1 MMIYHVFAQ
10 SKNWKMEIPHMKYTL
25 VADSCCDL
33 TKELRAEWGVKSVPL
48 TLTLAEESYTDD
60 DALDLPDFMAR
71 MHACKGRVGSAAP
84 SPGAYAEAFGTD
96 DAFAVTLS
104 SSLSGSYASAMAGK
118 EIAEEAGAKVH
129 VFDSRSAAAAE
140 VLLVLKIRKFIQD
153 GLEKSDIIQRI
164 EAFIKQMRTF
174 FVLDNIDNLYKNG
187 RLNRITATIISTLHI
202 RPIMG
207 ADGDGNISL
216 FSHVQGWKQ
225 VVKKLADTIQTDG
238 RSTEGQS
245 LVITHCNNPTLAEEL
260 KAEVERRY
268 GFAEILVLPTRGV
281 SSLYANE
288 KGVIMSF

>member
-1 MMIYHVFAQ
+1 
-10 SKNWKMEIPHMKYTL
+10 MEFTL

-33 TKELRAEWGVKSVPL
+33 TDEMRRDWNVKSVPL
-48 TLTLAEESYTDD
+48 TLTLADESYQDD
-60 DALDLPDFMAR
+60 ESLDLPDFMAR

-84 SPGAYAEAFGTD
+84 APGLYAEAFGSD

-104 SSLSGSYASAMAGK
+104 SNLSGSYASAMAGK
-118 EIAEEAGAKVH
+118 AMAEEAGARVH

-140 VLLVLKIRKFIQD
+140 VLIVMKLRKLIRE
-153 GLEKSDIIQRI
+153 GLQKSEIIQKV
-164 EAFIKQMRTF
+164 EHFIKEMRTF
-174 FVLDNIDNLYKNG
+174 FVLDNIDNLLKNG

-207 ADGDGNISL
+207 ADGNGNISL

-225 VVKKLADTIQTDG
+225 VVRKLADTIETDG
-238 RSTEGQS
+238 RDTEGQS

-260 KAEVERRY
+260 KNEIERRY
-268 GFAEILVLPTRGV
+268 RFSEILILPTRGL

>member
-1 MMIYHVFAQ
+1 
-10 SKNWKMEIPHMKYTL
+10 MKYTL

-33 TKELRAEWGVKSVPL
+33 TNELKAEWNVKTVPL

-84 SPGAYAEAFGTD
+84 APGQYAEAFGTD

-104 SSLSGSYASAMAGK
+104 SSLSGSYASAMSGK

-140 VLLVLKIRKFIQD
+140 VLIVLKIRKLILE
-153 GLEKSDIIQRI
+153 GLEKSEIIQKI
-164 EAFIKQMRTF
+164 ERFIQQMRTF

-225 VVKKLADTIQTDG
+225 VVRKLADTIQTDG
-238 RSTEGQS
+238 RETEGQS

-260 KAEVERRY
+260 KAEIERRY
-268 GFAEILVLPTRGV
+268 RFSEILVLPTRGV

-288 KGVIMSF
+288 KGVIMAF

>member
-1 MMIYHVFAQ
+1 
-10 SKNWKMEIPHMKYTL
+10 MKYAL

-33 TKELRAEWGVKSVPL
+33 TREMRDEWGVKSVPL
-48 TLTLAEESYTDD
+48 TLTLGEESFIDD
-60 DALDLPDFMAR
+60 DTLDLPDFMAR
-71 MHACKGRVGSAAP
+71 MHACKARVGSAAP
-84 SPGAYAEAFGTD
+84 APGQYAEAFGKD

-118 EIAEEAGAKVH
+118 EIAEEAGANVH
-129 VFDSRSAAAAE
+129 VFDSRSAAAGE
-140 VLLVLKIRKFIQD
+140 VLLILKIRRLIQE
-153 GLEKSDIIQRI
+153 GLEKSDIVLRI
-164 EAFIKQMRTF
+164 ENFINQMRTF

-225 VVKKLADTIQTDG
+225 VVRKLADTIQTDG
-238 RSTEGQS
+238 RNTEGQS
-245 LVITHCNNPTLAEEL
+245 LVITHCNNPSLAEEL

-268 GFAEILVLPTRGV
+268 RFSEILVLPTRGV

-288 KGVIMSF
+288 KGIIIAF

>member
-1 MMIYHVFAQ
+1 
-10 SKNWKMEIPHMKYTL
+10 MKYAL

-33 TKELRAEWGVKSVPL
+33 TREMRDEWGVKSVPL
-48 TLTLAEESYTDD
+48 TLTLGEESFIDD
-60 DALDLPDFMAR
+60 DTLDLPDFMAR
-71 MHACKGRVGSAAP
+71 MHACKARVGSAAP
-84 SPGAYAEAFGTD
+84 APGQYAEAFGKD

-118 EIAEEAGAKVH
+118 EIAEEAGANVH
-129 VFDSRSAAAAE
+129 VFDSRSAAAGE
-140 VLLVLKIRKFIQD
+140 VLLILKIRKLIQE
-153 GLEKSDIIQRI
+153 GLEKSDIVQRI
-164 EAFIKQMRTF
+164 ENFINQMRTF

-225 VVKKLADTIQTDG
+225 VVRKLADTIQTDG
-238 RSTEGQS
+238 RETEGQS

-260 KAEVERRY
+260 KAEIERRY
-268 GFAEILVLPTRGV
+268 RFSEILVLPTRGV

-288 KGVIMSF
+288 KGVIMAF

>member
-1 MMIYHVFAQ
+1 
-10 SKNWKMEIPHMKYTL
+10 MEYTL
-25 VADSCCDL
+25 VADSSCDL
-33 TKELRAEWGVKSVPL
+33 TRELRDEWNVKSVPL

-84 SPGAYAEAFGTD
+84 APGLYAEAFDGGES
-96 DAFAVTLS
+96 FAVTLS
-104 SSLSGSYASAMAGK
+104 GNLSGSYASAMAGK
-118 EIAEEAGAKVH
+118 TIAEENGGHVH
-129 VFDSRSAAAAE
+129 VFDSRSAAAGE
-140 VLLVLKIRKFIQD
+140 VLLILKLRKLIRE
-153 GLEKSDIIQRI
+153 GLQKSEIIQKVER
-164 EAFIKQMRTF
+164 FIKEMRTF
-174 FVLDNIDNLYKNG
+174 FVLDNIDNLLKNG

-225 VVKKLADTIQTDG
+225 VVRKLADTIEKDG

-245 LVITHCNNPTLAEEL
+245 LVITHCYNLALAEEL
-260 KAEVERRY
+260 KAEIEQRY
-268 GFAEILVLPTRGV
+268 HFAEILILPTRGL

-288 KGVIMSF
+288 KGVIMAF

>member
-1 MMIYHVFAQ
+1 
-10 SKNWKMEIPHMKYTL
+10 MEYTL

-33 TKELRAEWGVKSVPL
+33 TDEMRKDWNVKSVPL
-48 TLTLAEESYTDD
+48 TLTLADESYQDD
-60 DALDLPDFMAR
+60 ENLDLPDFMAR

-84 SPGAYAEAFGTD
+84 APGLFAEAFGTG

-118 EIAEEAGAKVH
+118 AMAEEAGAKVH

-140 VLLVLKIRKFIQD
+140 VLIVMKIRKLIRE
-153 GLEKSDIIQRI
+153 GLQKSEIIQKV
-164 EAFIKQMRTF
+164 EHFIKEMRTF
-174 FVLDNIDNLYKNG
+174 FVLDNIDNLLKNG

-225 VVKKLADTIQTDG
+225 VVRKLADTIEADG
-238 RSTEGQS
+238 RATEGQS

-260 KAEVERRY
+260 KSEIERRY
-268 GFAEILVLPTRGV
+268 HFSEILVLPTRGL

>member
-1 MMIYHVFAQ
+1 
-10 SKNWKMEIPHMKYTL
+10 MKYTL

-33 TKELRAEWGVKSVPL
+33 TNEMRDEWGVKSVPL
-48 TLTLAEESYTDD
+48 TLTLGNESFQDD
-60 DALDLPDFMAR
+60 DTLDLPDFMAR
-71 MHACKGRVGSAAP
+71 MHACKSRIGSAAP
-84 SPGAYAEAFGTD
+84 SPGMYAEAFGTD

-104 SSLSGSYASAMAGK
+104 SQLSGSYASAMSGK

-129 VFDSRSAAAAE
+129 VFDSRSAASGE
-140 VLLVLKIRKFIQD
+140 VLLILKIRKLIHE
-153 GLEKSDIIQRI
+153 GLEKSEIIKRI
-164 EAFIKQMRTF
+164 ENFIQQMRTF

-225 VVKKLADTIQTDG
+225 VVRKLADTIEADG
-238 RSTEGQS
+238 RNTEGQS
-245 LVITHCNNPTLAEEL
+245 LVITHCNNPSLAESL
-260 KAEVERRY
+260 KEEIERRY
-268 GFAEILVLPTRGV
+268 HFAEILVLPTRGL

>member
-1 MMIYHVFAQ
+1 
-10 SKNWKMEIPHMKYTL
+10 MKYNL

-33 TKELRAEWGVKSVPL
+33 TEELRKEWGVTSVPL

-60 DALDLPDFMAR
+60 DNLDLPNFMQR

-84 SPGAYAEAFGTD
+84 APGQYAEAFGGGES
-96 DAFAVTLS
+96 FAVTLS
-104 SSLSGSYASAMAGK
+104 SSLSGSYASAMMGK
-118 EIAEEAGAKVH
+118 SVAEESGAKVH

-140 VLLVLKIRKFIQD
+140 VLIVMKIRKFIAE
-153 GLEKSDIIQRI
+153 GLQRSEIIQKV
-164 EAFIKQMRTF
+164 EHFIKEMRTF
-174 FVLDNIDNLYKNG
+174 FVLDNIDNLLKNG

-225 VVKKLADTIQTDG
+225 VVRKLADTIETDG
-238 RSTEGQS
+238 RSTDGQS
-245 LVITHCNNPTLAEEL
+245 LVITHCNNPSLAEEL
-260 KAEVERRY
+260 KAEIERRY
-268 GFAEILVLPTRGV
+268 RFSEILVLPTRGV
-281 SSLYANE
+281 SSLYAND

>member
-1 MMIYHVFAQ
+1 
-10 SKNWKMEIPHMKYTL
+10 MKYTL

-33 TKELRAEWGVKSVPL
+33 TKELRAEWDIKSVPL

-84 SPGAYAEAFGTD
+84 APGHYAEAFGTG

-104 SSLSGSYASAMAGK
+104 SALSGSYASAMAGK
-118 EIAEEAGAKVH
+118 EIAEESGAKVH

-140 VLLVLKIRKFIQD
+140 VLLVLKIRKLISE
-153 GLEKSDIIQRI
+153 GLEKSEIIQRI
-164 EAFIKQMRTF
+164 ESFIKQMRTF

-187 RLNRITATIISTLHI
+187 RLNLITATIISTLHI

-225 VVKKLADTIQTDG
+225 VVKKLADTIETDG
-238 RSTEGQS
+238 RSTDGQS

-260 KAEVERRY
+260 KAEIVRRY
-268 GFAEILVLPTRGV
+268 RFSEILVLPTRGV